1 MIQGWMFHSN
11 GPVTEGVPA
20 DITANRETNPQ
31 GVIMQTSS
39 VQFDLFKPVKI
50 SREFDAG
57 WFIASISKHNWIW
70 KKFQST
76 LILVPGFQQK
86 VRSDYTETPLQST
99 HDHNGAFNSQDPES
113 SVASG

>member
-1 MIQGWMFHSN
+1 MLG
-11 GPVTEGVPA
+11 
-20 DITANRETNPQ
+20 
-31 GVIMQTSS
+31 
-39 VQFDLFKPVKI
+39 DLLLAYLNTI
-50 SREFDAG
+50 EFE
-57 WFIASISKHNWIW
+57 

-76 LILVPGFQQK
+76 IILVPGFQQK